1 MQKHKRR
8 GIIEGTMAKEDNT
21 EIVLSN
27 TEEKM
32 SLKQR
37 QAKAVANKYRI
48 VRFRGAVLYRA
59 DEGWEPL
66 SSDEFARICYKV
78 HGAGIRQTQIKD
90 LQHLFFTSSDDLT
103 KYAHYIAMP
112 DGRVWDMK
120 KLEFT
125 EEVSH
130 EDCVYTTAVSPGKGK
145 SHRKWLEEV
154 TLGNKPL
161 ADDIIQALAPVFMH
175 KKPFGVFWFLGNGAN
190 GKSTTLKALYAIFG
204 SDAPYTHNRWFSQL
218 TVKQI
223 EDERD
228 TPMIN
233 GKLGNVCLESNDG
246 HVKDTGG
253 YKNLAE
259 HSTFNV
265 HKFNSQDGVQVDGNV
280 HTIFNANNIPTF
292 ADKTQ
297 GVRRRTF
304 TIPFK
309 ASFPQDNTFDEKLF
323 GSKNFLPDLL
333 NEILQTTVKIKENGY
348 SYDFSKQTLKAKED
362 YDEEVNT
369 AETYFEELLQTEV
382 WGFTNFTDLTRDYQ
396 RWCDERSYTALGKKS
411 VAHAAKITGYERK
424 SFRLLDGKLVTR
436 YVCDG
441 WKPEDLIEI
450 PQRWGMF
457 QKSNSDVELE
467 VAENTLDNTY
477 DKLIKLL

>member
-1 MQKHKRR
+1 
-8 GIIEGTMAKEDNT
+8 MAKDEELVQSST
-21 EIVLSN
+21 EQ
-27 TEEKM
+27 KM
-32 SLKQR
+32 TLKQA
-37 QAKAVANKYRI
+37 QAIKVTQKYRI

-59 DEGWEPL
+59 DNGWEPL
-66 SSDEFARICYKV
+66 SFDEFARMCYKTLGFGV
-78 HGAGIRQTQIKD
+78 RQTQIKD
-90 LQHLFFTSSDDLT
+90 LQHLFFTSADDLT
-103 KYAHYIAMP
+103 KFAHYIAMP

-120 KLEFT
+120 KLKFSND
-125 EEVSH
+125 VSH
-130 EDCVYTTAVSPGKGK
+130 EDCIYTTAISPTEGN

-154 TLGNKPL
+154 TRGDKDL
-161 ADDIIQALAPVFMH
+161 ADDIIKALAPIFMA

-190 GKSTTLKALYAIFG
+190 GKSTTLKALYAMFG
-204 SDAPYTHNRWFSQL
+204 SEAPYTHNRWFSQL

-259 HSTFNV
+259 HSTFSV
-265 HKFNSQDGVQVDGNV
+265 HKFNSQDGTMIDGNV

-309 ASFPQDNTFDEKLF
+309 ASFPQDNTFDERLF
-323 GSKNFLPDLL
+323 AKENFLSDLL
-333 NEILQTTVKIKENGY
+333 GEILRTTVIIKKAHY
-348 SYDFSKQTLKAKED
+348 SYDFSDQTLKAKED

-369 AETYFEELLQTEV
+369 AETYFEELVDTDV
-382 WGFTNFTDLTRDYQ
+382 WGFTNFTDLTKDYQ
-396 RWCDERSYTALGKKS
+396 KWCDERSYTALGKKAI
-411 VAHAAKITGYERK
+411 AHGAKISGFERR
-424 SFRLLDGKLVTR
+424 SFRKDGKLITR
-436 YVCDG
+436 YVCNKWD
-441 WKPEDLIEI
+441 PEELTELT
-450 PQRWGMF
+450 QRWGMF
-457 QKSNSDVELE
+457 QKNGSEVELDM
-467 VAENTLDNTY
+467 AENSLDKTY
-477 DKLIKLL
+477 DSLIELL

>member
-1 MQKHKRR
+1 
-8 GIIEGTMAKEDNT
+8 MAKEDEDDLILTDT
-21 EIVLSN
+21 EK
-27 TEEKM
+27 KM
-32 SLKQR
+32 TLKAK
-37 QAKAVANKYRI
+37 QAKAISNKYRI

-59 DEGWEPL
+59 KEGWEPL
-66 SSDEFARICYKV
+66 SYDEFARICYDV
-78 HGAGIRQTQIKD
+78 HGAGIRQTQVKD

-112 DGRVWDMK
+112 DGRVWNMK
-120 KLEFT
+120 KLKFT
-125 EEVSH
+125 DEVAH
-130 EDCVYTTAVSPGKGK
+130 EDCVYTTAVNPGEGD
-145 SHRKWLEEV
+145 SHRQWLEEV
-154 TLGNKPL
+154 TLGDKDL
-161 ADDIIQALAPVFMH
+161 ANDIIKAIAPVFMH

-190 GKSTTLKALYAIFG
+190 GKSTTLKALYAMFG
-204 SDAPYTHNRWFSQL
+204 SEAPYTHNRWFSQL

-233 GKLGNVCLESNDG
+233 GRLGNVCLESNDG

-309 ASFPQDNTFDEKLF
+309 ASFPQDNTFDENLF
-323 GSKNFLPDLL
+323 AKPDFLPDLL
-333 NEILQTTVKIKENGY
+333 GEILRTTVEIRKQDY
-348 SYDFSKQTLKAKED
+348 SYDFSVATMKAKED

-369 AETYFEELLQTEV
+369 AETYFEELLASEV
-382 WGFTNFTDLTRDYQ
+382 WGFTNFTDLTKDYQ

-411 VAHAAKITGYERK
+411 IAHAAKIIGYERQ
-424 SFRLLDGKLVTR
+424 SFKKDDKLTTR
-436 YVCDG
+436 YVCENYD
-441 WKPEDLIEI
+441 PEELVELQ
-450 PQRWGMF
+450 QRWGMF
-457 QKSNSDVELE
+457 QKADSDIELD
-467 VAENTLDNTY
+467 VSENTVDKAYDN
-477 DKLIKLL
+477 LIMNL

>member
-1 MQKHKRR
+1 
-8 GIIEGTMAKEDNT
+8 MAKDE
-21 EIVLSN
+21 ELVKSN
-27 TEEKM
+27 TEQKM
-32 SLKQR
+32 TLKQA
-37 QAKAVANKYRI
+37 QATKINLKYRI

-59 DEGWEPL
+59 EDNTWEPL
-66 SSDEFARICYKV
+66 SYDEFARICYKV

-103 KYAHYIAMP
+103 KYAHYIGMP

-120 KLEFT
+120 RLKFT
-125 EEVSH
+125 DQVSH
-130 EDCVYTTAVSPGKGK
+130 EDCIYTTAISPTDGD

-154 TLGNKPL
+154 TLGDKDL
-161 ADDIIQALAPVFMH
+161 ADDIIKAISPIFMA

-190 GKSTTLKALYAIFG
+190 GKSTTLKALYAMFG
-204 SDAPYTHNRWFSQL
+204 SDAPYTNNRWFSQL

-265 HKFNSQDGVQVDGNV
+265 HKFNSQDGTVVDGNV

-309 ASFPQDNTFDEKLF
+309 ASFPQDNTFDERLF
-323 GSKNFLPDLL
+323 AKEGFLSDLL
-333 NEILQTTVKIKENGY
+333 GEILRTTVAIKKAHY
-348 SYDFSKQTLKAKED
+348 SYDFSDQTLKAKED

-369 AETYFEELLQTEV
+369 AETYFEELVDTDI
-382 WGFTNFTDLTRDYQ
+382 WGFTNFTDLTKDYQ
-396 RWCDERSYTALGKKS
+396 KWCDERSYTALGKKS
-411 VAHAAKITGYERK
+411 IAHAAKITGYERR
-424 SFRLLDGKLVTR
+424 SFRKDGKLITR
-436 YVCDG
+436 YVCEKWD
-441 WKPEDLIEI
+441 PEELTELT
-450 PQRWGMF
+450 QRWGMF
-457 QKSNSDVELE
+457 QKNGSEVELDM
-467 VAENTLDNTY
+467 AENSLDKTY
-477 DKLIKLL
+477 DSLIALL

>member
-1 MQKHKRR
+1 
-8 GIIEGTMAKEDNT
+8 
-21 EIVLSN
+21 
-27 TEEKM
+27 
-32 SLKQR
+32 
-37 QAKAVANKYRI
+37 
-48 VRFRGAVLYRA
+48 
-59 DEGWEPL
+59 
-66 SSDEFARICYKV
+66 
-78 HGAGIRQTQIKD
+78 
-90 LQHLFFTSSDDLT
+90 
-103 KYAHYIAMP
+103 
-112 DGRVWDMK
+112 
-120 KLEFT
+120 
-125 EEVSH
+125 VSH
-130 EDCVYTTAVSPGKGK
+130 EDCIYTTAVNPTHGR

-154 TLGNKPL
+154 TRGDKEL
-161 ADDIIQALAPVFMH
+161 ADDIIKAIAPIFMA

-204 SDAPYTHNRWFSQL
+204 AEAPFSHSRWFSQL

-265 HKFNSQDGVQVDGNV
+265 HKFNSQDGTPVDGNV

-309 ASFPQDNTFDEKLF
+309 ASFPQDSTFDEKLF
-323 GSKNFLPDLL
+323 TKKNFLSDLL
-333 NEILQTTVKIKENGY
+333 GELLDTTVIIKKNGY
-348 SYDFSKQTLKAKED
+348 DYRFSEQTLKAKED

-369 AETYFEELLQTEV
+369 AETYFEELLSTDI
-382 WGFTNFTDLTRDYQ
+382 WGFTNFADLTRDYQ
-396 RWCDERSYTALGKKS
+396 NWCDERSYTALGKKAI
-411 VAHAAKITGYERK
+411 AHAAKIIGYERR
-424 SFRLLDGKLVTR
+424 SFKRDGKLTTR
-436 YVCDG
+436 YVCEG
-441 WKPEDLIEI
+441 WDPEEI
-450 PQRWGMF
+450 VPLSQRHGMF
-457 QKSNSDVELE
+457 QKMGSDVELD
-467 VAENTLDNTY
+467 VSENSMDKTY
-477 DKLIKLL
+477 DSLMRLL

>member
-1 MQKHKRR
+1 MAEKDESELVVPTTEQKMTIK
-8 GIIEGTMAKEDNT
+8 AK
-21 EIVLSN
+21 
-27 TEEKM
+27 
-32 SLKQR
+32 
-37 QAKAVANKYRI
+37 QAKAITQKYRI

-59 DEGWEPL
+59 KEGWEPL
-66 SSDEFARICYKV
+66 SYDEFARICYDI

-103 KYAHYIAMP
+103 QYAHYIAMP
-112 DGRVWDMK
+112 DGRVWNMK
-120 KLEFT
+120 KLKFSND
-125 EEVSH
+125 VAH
-130 EDCVYTTAVSPGKGK
+130 EDCVYTTAVVPTEGNT
-145 SHRKWLEEV
+145 HRKWLEEV
-154 TLGNKPL
+154 TKGDTDL
-161 ADDIIQALAPVFMH
+161 ADDIIKAIAPVFMH
-175 KKPFGVFWFLGNGAN
+175 KKPFGIFWFLGNGAN
-190 GKSTTLKALYAIFG
+190 GKSTALKSLYAIFG
-204 SDAPYTHNRWFSQL
+204 SEAPYTHNRWFSQL

-233 GKLGNVCLESNDG
+233 GKLGNICLESNDG

-265 HKFNSQDGVQVDGNV
+265 HKFNSQDGVQVDGNI

-309 ASFPQDNTFDEKLF
+309 ASFAQDSTFDEKLF
-323 GSKNFLPDLL
+323 AKEGFLSDLL
-333 NEILQTTVKIKENGY
+333 GEILRTTTEIKKAGY
-348 SYDFSKQTLKAKED
+348 SYNFSTATLKAKED

-369 AETYFEELLQTEV
+369 AETYFEELVQTEV
-382 WGFTNFTDLTRDYQ
+382 WGFTNFTQLTKDYQ
-396 RWCDERSYTALGKKS
+396 NWCDERSYTALGKKAI
-411 VAHAAKITGYERK
+411 AHAAKIVGYERK
-424 SFRLLDGKLVTR
+424 SFRTEDKKLVTR
-436 YVCDG
+436 YVCEGQD
-441 WKPEDLIEI
+441 PQDLVELT
-450 PQRWGMF
+450 QRWGMF
-457 QKSNSDVELE
+457 QKEDSKIELDVK
-467 VAENTLDNTY
+467 ENTIDDSY

>member
-1 MQKHKRR
+1 
-8 GIIEGTMAKEDNT
+8 MAKDEEDETALTST
-21 EIVLSN
+21 EQ
-27 TEEKM
+27 KM
-32 SLKQR
+32 SIKQR
-37 QAKAVANKYRI
+37 QAVKISGKYRI

-59 DEGWEPL
+59 EAGWEPL
-66 SSDEFARICYKV
+66 SYDEFARICYQV

-112 DGRVWDMK
+112 DGRVWNMK
-120 KLEFT
+120 TLKFT
-125 EEVSH
+125 DRVAP
-130 EDCVYTTAVSPGKGK
+130 EDCIYTTAINPGEGD

-154 TLGNKPL
+154 AVGDKDL
-161 ADDIIQALAPVFMH
+161 ADDIIRAIAPVFMY

-190 GKSTTLKALYAIFG
+190 GKSTALKSLYAIFG
-204 SDAPYTHNRWFSQL
+204 SEAPYTHNRWFSQL

-265 HKFNSQDGVQVDGNV
+265 HKFNTQDGVYVDGNV

-309 ASFPQDNTFDEKLF
+309 ANFEQNNTFDEKLF
-323 GSKNFLPDLL
+323 AEENFLADLL
-333 NEILQTTVKIKENGY
+333 GEILRTTVGIKEHGY
-348 SYDFSKQTLKAKED
+348 SYDFSEQTLRAKLD
-362 YDEEVNT
+362 YDVEVNT
-369 AETYFEELLQTEV
+369 AETYFEELKATDI
-382 WGFTNFTDLTRDYQ
+382 WGFTNFTELARDYQ
-396 RWCDERSYTALGKKS
+396 KWCEERSYSALGRKAI
-411 VAHAAKITGYERK
+411 AHAAKITEYERK
-424 SFRLLDGKLVTR
+424 SFRQDGKMITR
-436 YVCDG
+436 YVCEDYD
-441 WKPEDLIEI
+441 PEDLVELH
-450 PQRWGMF
+450 QRWGMF
-457 QKSNSDVELE
+457 QKADSDIELS
-467 VAENTLDNTY
+467 VAENTVDNDY
-477 DKLIKLL
+477 DHLVKLL

>member
-1 MQKHKRR
+1 
-8 GIIEGTMAKEDNT
+8 MAEDEKDIAKKSAEELTNT
-21 EIVLSN
+21 EQ
-27 TEEKM
+27 KM

-37 QAKAVANKYRI
+37 QAQLIKQKYRI

-59 DEGWEPL
+59 NEGWEPL
-66 SSDEFARICYKV
+66 SYDEFARICYTV

-90 LQHLFFTSSDDLT
+90 LQHLFFTSSEDLT

-112 DGRVWDMK
+112 NGRVWNMK
-120 KLEFT
+120 TLKFT
-125 EEVSH
+125 TRVAA
-130 EDCVYTTAVSPGKGK
+130 EDCVYTTAVNPTDGN
-145 SHRKWLEEV
+145 SHREWLEEV
-154 TLGNKPL
+154 TLGDSDL
-161 ADDIIQALAPVFMH
+161 ADDIIKAIAPIFMH

-204 SDAPYTHNRWFSQL
+204 SEAPYTHNRWFSQL
-218 TVKQI
+218 TVRQI

-309 ASFPQDNTFDEKLF
+309 ASFPQDSTFDERLF
-323 GSKNFLPDLL
+323 AKENFLSDLL
-333 NEILQTTVKIKENGY
+333 GEILETTVAIKKASY
-348 SYDFSKQTLKAKED
+348 SYDFSEQTLKAKED

-369 AETYFEELLQTEV
+369 AETYFEELVATDI
-382 WGFTNFTDLTRDYQ
+382 WGFTNFTELAKDYQ
-396 RWCDERSYTALGKKS
+396 RWCDERSYTALGKKAI
-411 VAHAAKITGYERK
+411 AHAAKIMEFERA
-424 SFRLLDGKLVTR
+424 SFRQDGKLITR
-436 YVCDG
+436 YVHNG
-441 WKPEDLIEI
+441 WNPEDLTELH
-450 PQRWGMF
+450 QRWGMF
-457 QKSNSDVELE
+457 QKAGSDIELSVKE
-467 VAENTLDNTY
+467 DTIDNTY
-477 DKLIKLL
+477 QQLMANL

>member
-1 MQKHKRR
+1 MGKKD
-8 GIIEGTMAKEDNT
+8 EDNGLVVSDT
-21 EIVLSN
+21 EQ
-27 TEEKM
+27 KM
-32 SLKQR
+32 SLKQK
-37 QAKAVANKYRI
+37 QAKAVSAKYRI

-59 DEGWEPL
+59 NEGWEPL
-66 SSDEFARICYKV
+66 SFDEFARICYTV

-112 DGRVWDMK
+112 NGKVWDMR
-120 KLEFT
+120 KLKFT
-125 EEVSH
+125 DEVAP
-130 EDCVYTTAVSPGKGK
+130 EDCIYTTSINPGEGS
-145 SHRKWLEEV
+145 SHRKWLEEIAR
-154 TLGNKPL
+154 GDKGL
-161 ADDIIQALAPVFMH
+161 ADDIIKAIAPIFMF
-175 KKPFGVFWFLGNGAN
+175 KKPFGIFWFLGNGAN
-190 GKSTTLKALYAIFG
+190 GKSTALKSLYAIFG
-204 SDAPYTHNRWFSQL
+204 SEAPYTHNRWFSQL

-309 ASFPQDNTFDEKLF
+309 ASFEQDSTFDEKLF
-323 GSKNFLPDLL
+323 GNPDFLPDLL
-333 NEILQTTVKIKENGY
+333 GELLRTTVIIRKHGY
-348 SYDFSKQTLKAKED
+348 GYDFSEQTLAAKHD

-369 AETYFEELLQTEV
+369 AETYFEELIATEV

-396 RWCDERSYTALGKKS
+396 KWCDERSYTALGKKAIS
-411 VAHAAKITGYERK
+411 YAAKIAGFERE
-424 SFRLLDGKLVTR
+424 SFRTDGKLITR
-436 YVCDG
+436 YVCEK
-441 WKPEDLIEI
+441 WSPEELAELN
-450 PQRWGMF
+450 QRWGMF
-457 QKSNSDVELE
+457 QKADSDIEL
-467 VAENTLDNTY
+467 VQAEGGIDSTY
-477 DKLIKLL
+477 DKLIQLL

>member
-1 MQKHKRR
+1 
-8 GIIEGTMAKEDNT
+8 MAKEDDSELTTT
-21 EIVLSN
+21 EQ
-27 TEEKM
+27 KM
-32 SLKQR
+32 TLKQK

-66 SSDEFARICYKV
+66 SSDEFARMCYAV

-112 DGRVWDMK
+112 DNRVWNMK

-125 EEVSH
+125 DDVSY
-130 EDCVYTTAVSPGKGK
+130 EDCVYTTAVNPTNGK
-145 SHRKWLEEV
+145 SHRKWLEQV
-154 TLGNKPL
+154 TLGDKDL
-161 ADDIIQALAPVFMH
+161 ANDIIESLAPVFMH
-175 KKPFGVFWFLGNGAN
+175 KKPFGIFWFLGSGAN

-204 SDAPYTHNRWFSQL
+204 SEAPYTHNRWFSQL
-218 TVKQI
+218 TVRQI

-228 TPMIN
+228 TPMVN
-233 GKLGNVCLESNDG
+233 GKLGNICLESNDG
-246 HVKDTGG
+246 HIKDTSG

-265 HKFNSQDGVQVDGNV
+265 HRFNSQDGAQVDGNV

-309 ASFPQDNTFDEKLF
+309 ASFEQDNTFDEKLF
-323 GSKNFLPDLL
+323 TKKTFLSDLL
-333 NEILQTTVKIKENGY
+333 GEILETTKKLANNGY
-348 SYDFSKQTLKAKED
+348 SYAFSEQTLKAKED

-369 AETYFEELLQTEV
+369 AETYFEELVQTEI
-382 WGFTNFTDLTRDYQ
+382 WGFTNFTDLTKDYQ

-411 VAHAAKITGYERK
+411 IAHAAKIIGFERK
-424 SFRLLDGKLVTR
+424 SFRQDQKLINR
-436 YVCDG
+436 YVKED
-441 WKPEDLIEI
+441 WNPEDLAEV

-457 QKSNSDVELE
+457 QKADSEIEL
-467 VAENTLDNTY
+467 VKSENTIDSNYDN
-477 DKLIKLL
+477 LVSLL

>member
-1 MQKHKRR
+1 MTKDD
-8 GIIEGTMAKEDNT
+8 GEM
-21 EIVLSN
+21 VLS
-27 TEEKM
+27 TTDQKM
-32 SLKQR
+32 SLKAK
-37 QAKAVANKYRI
+37 QAKAITNKYRI

-59 DEGWEPL
+59 DAGWEPL
-66 SSDEFARICYKV
+66 SFDEFARICYTV
-78 HGAGIRQTQIKD
+78 HGASIRQTQIKD

-112 DGRVWDMK
+112 DGRVWNMK
-120 KLEFT
+120 KLKFT
-125 EEVSH
+125 DDVAP
-130 EDCVYTTAVSPGKGK
+130 EDCVYTTAVAPTDGN

-154 TLGNKPL
+154 TLGDKEL
-161 ADDIIQALAPVFMH
+161 ADDIIKAMAPVFMH

-190 GKSTTLKALYAIFG
+190 GKSTTLKALYAMFG
-204 SDAPYTHNRWFSQL
+204 SDPPYTHNRWFSQL
-218 TVKQI
+218 TVRQI

-259 HSTFNV
+259 HSTFSV
-265 HKFNSQDGVQVDGNV
+265 HRFNSQDGAQVDGNV

-304 TIPFK
+304 TIPFR

-323 GSKNFLPDLL
+323 AKENFLSDLL
-333 NEILQTTVKIKENGY
+333 GEILRTTVDIKKHGY
-348 SYDFSKQTLKAKED
+348 SYDFSEQTLKAKED

-369 AETYFEELLQTEV
+369 AETYFEELLHTEI
-382 WGFTNFTDLTRDYQ
+382 WGFTNFTDLTKDYQ
-396 RWCDERSYTALGKKS
+396 RWCDERSFTALGKKS
-411 VAHAAKITGYERK
+411 IAHAAKIIGYERK
-424 SFRLLDGKLVTR
+424 SFKLDGKLITR
-436 YVCDG
+436 YVCEGQD
-441 WKPEDLIEI
+441 PQDLQEL

-457 QKSNSDVELE
+457 QKAGSDIELIE
-467 VAENTLDNTY
+467 SENDIDNTY
-477 DKLIKLL
+477 GKLLKLL

>member
-1 MQKHKRR
+1 MANDTKKD
-8 GIIEGTMAKEDNT
+8 IE
-21 EIVLSN
+21 LSN
-27 TEEKM
+27 TEQKM
-32 SLKQR
+32 SIKQR
-37 QAKAVANKYRI
+37 QAKAISTKYRI

-112 DGRVWDMK
+112 DDRVWDMK
-120 KLEFT
+120 KLKFT
-125 EEVSH
+125 DSVSP
-130 EDCVYTTAVSPGKGK
+130 EDCVYTTAITPGEGS

-154 TLGNKPL
+154 TLGDKAL
-161 ADDIIQALAPVFMH
+161 ADDIIKALAPVFMH
-175 KKPFGVFWFLGNGAN
+175 KKPFGVFWFLGSGAN

-204 SDAPYTHNRWFSQL
+204 SEAPYTHNRWFSQL

-233 GKLGNVCLESNDG
+233 GKLGNICLESNDG

-259 HSTFNV
+259 HSTFSV
-265 HKFNSQDGVQVDGNV
+265 HKFNSQDGAMVDGNV

-304 TIPFK
+304 TVPFK

-323 GSKNFLPDLL
+323 AKKDFLPDLL
-333 NEILQTTVKIKENGY
+333 GEILRTTVKIRKSGY
-348 SYDFSKQTLKAKED
+348 SYNFSEQTMLAKQD

-369 AETYFEELLQTEV
+369 AETYFEELVQTEV
-382 WGFTNFTDLTRDYQ
+382 WGFTNFTDLNKDYQ
-396 RWCDERSYTALGKKS
+396 KWCDERSYTALGKKS
-411 VAHAAKITGYERK
+411 VSHAAKIAEFKRK
-424 SFRLLDGKLVTR
+424 SFRRDGKLITR
-436 YVCDG
+436 YVCMD
-441 WKPEDLIEI
+441 WDPELLNEI
-450 PQRWGMF
+450 PHRWGMF
-457 QKSNSDVELE
+457 QKANSDIEL
-467 VAENTLDNTY
+467 AIDENTVDNTY
-477 DKLIKLL
+477 QSLVRLL

>member
-1 MQKHKRR
+1 
-8 GIIEGTMAKEDNT
+8 MAAEDKKELA
-21 EIVLSN
+21 LSN
-27 TEEKM
+27 TGQKM
-32 SLKQR
+32 SLKQT
-37 QAKAVANKYRI
+37 QAKKISSKYRI
-48 VRFRGAVLYRA
+48 VRFRGAVLYYNGG
-59 DEGWEPL
+59 GWEPL
-66 SSDEFARICYKV
+66 SFDEFARICYQV

-112 DGRVWDMK
+112 DGQVWNMK
-120 KLEFT
+120 KLNFT
-125 EEVSH
+125 TDVSP
-130 EDCVYTTAVSPGKGK
+130 EDCVYTTAIIPGKGN

-154 TLGNKPL
+154 TLKDKEL
-161 ADDIIQALAPVFMH
+161 ANDIIRAIAPIFMH
-175 KKPFGVFWFLGNGAN
+175 KKPFGIFWFLGNGAN

-204 SDAPYTHNRWFSQL
+204 SEAPYTHNRWFSQL

-228 TPMIN
+228 APMIN

-246 HVKDTGG
+246 HIKDTSG

-309 ASFPQDNTFDEKLF
+309 VNFPQDNTFDEKLF
-323 GSKNFLPDLL
+323 AKKGFLADLL
-333 NEILQTTVKIKENGY
+333 GEVLRTTIDIKNNSY
-348 SYDFSKQTLKAKED
+348 SYAFSDQTLLAKQD

-369 AETYFEELLQTEV
+369 AETYFEELHKTEI
-382 WGFTNFTDLTRDYQ
+382 WGFTNFTDLAKDYQ
-396 RWCDERSYTALGKKS
+396 QWCDERSLTPLGKKS
-411 VAHAAKITGYERK
+411 VAHAAKIIGYERR
-424 SFRLLDGKLVTR
+424 SFKFDGKLITR
-436 YVCDG
+436 YVC
-441 WKPEDLIEI
+441 EDWDPQELIELH
-450 PQRWGMF
+450 QRWGMF
-457 QKSNSDVELE
+457 QRSDSDVELTE
-467 VAENTLDNTY
+467 SENSVETNY
-477 DKLIKLL
+477 DKLIQLL

>member
-1 MQKHKRR
+1 
-8 GIIEGTMAKEDNT
+8 MAENEDTSALTNT
-21 EIVLSN
+21 EQ
-27 TEEKM
+27 KM
-32 SLKQR
+32 TLKAK
-37 QAKAVANKYRI
+37 QAKAINNKYRI

-66 SSDEFARICYKV
+66 SSDEFARICYQV
-78 HGAGIRQTQIKD
+78 HGAGIRQTQVKD

-112 DGRVWDMK
+112 DNRVWDMR

-125 EEVSH
+125 DEVSY
-130 EDCVYTTAVSPGKGK
+130 EDCVYTTAVNPGKGK

-154 TLGNKPL
+154 TMGDKDL
-161 ADDIIQALAPVFMH
+161 ANDIIKALAPIFMA

-204 SDAPYTHNRWFSQL
+204 SEAPYSHNRWFSQL
-218 TVKQI
+218 TVRQI

-228 TPMIN
+228 TPMVN
-233 GKLGNVCLESNDG
+233 GKLGNICLESNDG
-246 HVKDTGG
+246 HIKDTGG

-259 HSTFNV
+259 HSTFSV
-265 HKFNSQDGVQVDGNV
+265 HRFNSQDGAVVDGNV

-304 TIPFK
+304 MIPFR

-323 GSKNFLPDLL
+323 ESEGFLSDLFGEVL
-333 NEILQTTVKIKENGY
+333 RATVEIKKQGY
-348 SYDFSKQTLKAKED
+348 SYKFSDLTLKAKED

-369 AETYFEELLQTEV
+369 AETYFEELEHTEV
-382 WGFTNFTDLTRDYQ
+382 WGFTNFNDLAKDYN
-396 RWCDERSYTALGKKS
+396 RWCDERSYTALGKKAI
-411 VAHAAKITGYERK
+411 AHAAKIIGYERR
-424 SFRLLDGKLVTR
+424 SFKKDGKLITR
-436 YVCDG
+436 YVCNDYD
-441 WKPEDLIEI
+441 PEDLVELN
-450 PQRWGMF
+450 QRWGMF
-457 QKSNSDVELE
+457 QKSDSEVELDE
-467 VAENTLDNTY
+467 SENSVDKNYDN
-477 DKLIKLL
+477 LIMNL

>member
-1 MQKHKRR
+1 
-8 GIIEGTMAKEDNT
+8 MAKPKNELTKQERDELTNV
-21 EIVLSN
+21 EQ
-27 TEEKM
+27 KM

-37 QAKAVANKYRI
+37 QAQAINEKHRI

-59 DEGWEPL
+59 DDGWEPL
-66 SSDEFARICYKV
+66 SFDEFARMCYQV

-90 LQHLFFTSSDDLT
+90 LQHLFFTSSEDLT
-103 KYAHYIAMP
+103 KYAHFVAMP

-120 KLEFT
+120 KLKFT
-125 EEVSH
+125 EAVAH
-130 EDCVYTTAVSPGKGK
+130 EDCIYTTAVSPGEGD
-145 SHRKWLEEV
+145 SHRKWIEEV
-154 TLGNKPL
+154 TLGDKDL
-161 ADDIIQALAPVFMH
+161 ADDIIKALAPIFMA

-204 SDAPYTHNRWFSQL
+204 SEAPYTHNRWFSQL

-265 HKFNSQDGVQVDGNV
+265 HKFNSQDGTVVDGNV

-309 ASFPQDNTFDEKLF
+309 ASFPQDNTFDERLF
-323 GSKNFLPDLL
+323 GTEGFLEDLL
-333 NEILQTTVKIKENGY
+333 GEILRTTRVLKKNGY
-348 SYDFSKQTLKAKED
+348 DYKFSDQTLKAKED

-369 AETYFEELLQTEV
+369 AETYLEELVATEI
-382 WGFTNFTDLTRDYQ
+382 WGFTNFTDLARDYQ
-396 RWCDERSYTALGKKS
+396 KWCDERSYTSLGKKS
-411 VAHAAKITGYERK
+411 VSHAAKIAGYERK
-424 SFRLLDGKLVTR
+424 SFRKDGKLVTR
-436 YVCDG
+436 YVCEG
-441 WKPEDLIEI
+441 WDPEELIDLT
-450 PQRWGMF
+450 QRWGMF
-457 QKSNSDVELE
+457 QKVGSEIELDESENS
-467 VAENTLDNTY
+467 LDKTY
-477 DKLIKLL
+477 DNLIALL

>member
-1 MQKHKRR
+1 
-8 GIIEGTMAKEDNT
+8 MAAKDEDQDL
-21 EIVLSN
+21 VLSN

-32 SLKQR
+32 TLKAR
-37 QAKAVANKYRI
+37 QAKAVTAKYRI
-48 VRFRGAVLYRA
+48 VRFRGAVLFRA
-59 DEGWEPL
+59 DAGWEPL
-66 SSDEFARICYKV
+66 SFDEFARICYQV
-78 HGAGIRQTQIKD
+78 HGAGIRQTQVRD

-112 DGRVWDMK
+112 DGRVWNMR
-120 KLEFT
+120 KLKFDT
-125 EEVSH
+125 DVAP
-130 EDCVYTTAVSPGKGK
+130 EDCVYTTAINPTDGD

-154 TLGNKPL
+154 TLGDKEL
-161 ADDIIQALAPVFMH
+161 ADDIIRAVAPVFMH

-204 SDAPYTHNRWFSQL
+204 SEAPYTHNRWFSQL

-233 GKLGNVCLESNDG
+233 GRLGNVCLESNDG

-259 HSTFNV
+259 HSTFSV
-265 HKFNSQDGVQVDGNV
+265 HRFNSQDGVQVDGNV

-309 ASFPQDNTFDEKLF
+309 ASFAQDSTFDEKLF
-323 GSKNFLPDLL
+323 AEEGFLSDLL
-333 NEILQTTVKIKENGY
+333 GELLRTTVGIKKHSY
-348 SYDFSKQTLKAKED
+348 SYDFSEQTLAAKQD

-382 WGFTNFTDLTRDYQ
+382 WGFTNFTDLTKDYQ

-411 VAHAAKITGYERK
+411 IAHAAKIVGYERA
-424 SFRLLDGKLVTR
+424 SFRQDGKLITR
-436 YVCDG
+436 YVCESLD
-441 WKPEDLIEI
+441 PQELTELH
-450 PQRWGMF
+450 QRWGMF
-457 QKSNSDVELE
+457 QKADSDIELIE
-467 VAENTLDNTY
+467 SENTVDNNY
-477 DKLIKLL
+477 DKLISLL

>member
-1 MQKHKRR
+1 MIKKDDEL
-8 GIIEGTMAKEDNT
+8 IKADPNDLT
-21 EIVLSN
+21 N

-32 SLKQR
+32 SLKAR
-37 QAKAVANKYRI
+37 QAKAITNKYRI

-59 DEGWEPL
+59 DAGWEPL
-66 SSDEFARICYKV
+66 SYDEFARICYTV
-78 HGAGIRQTQIKD
+78 HGASIRQTQIKD

-103 KYAHYIAMP
+103 KYSHYIAMP
-112 DGRVWDMK
+112 DGRVWNMK
-120 KLEFT
+120 KLKFT
-125 EEVSH
+125 EDVSH
-130 EDCVYTTAVSPGKGK
+130 EDCVYTTSVSPTEGK
-145 SHRKWLEEV
+145 SHRKWIEQV
-154 TLGNKPL
+154 TLGDPTL
-161 ADDIIQALAPVFMH
+161 ADDIIKAIAPVFMH

-204 SDAPYTHNRWFSQL
+204 SEAPYTHNRWFSQL

-233 GKLGNVCLESNDG
+233 GKLGNICLESNDG
-246 HVKDTGG
+246 HIKDTGG

-259 HSTFNV
+259 HSTFSV
-265 HKFNSQDGVQVDGNV
+265 HRFNSQDGAPVDGNV

-309 ASFPQDNTFDEKLF
+309 ASFPQDSTFDEKLF
-323 GSKNFLPDLL
+323 AKEGFLSDLL
-333 NEILQTTVKIKENGY
+333 GEILATTVEIKKHGY
-348 SYDFSKQTLKAKED
+348 SYDFSEQTLAAKAD

-369 AETYFEELLQTEV
+369 AETYFEELLHTEV

-396 RWCDERSYTALGKKS
+396 KWCDERSYTALGKKQI
-411 VAHAAKITGYERK
+411 AHAAKIIGYERQ
-424 SFRLLDGKLVTR
+424 SFKMEGKLITR
-436 YVCDG
+436 YVCENQD
-441 WKPEDLIEI
+441 PQELSEL

-457 QKSNSDVELE
+457 QKSDSDIELVESEGGLDKTY
-467 VAENTLDNTY
+467 EN
-477 DKLIKLL
+477 LIKLL

>member
-1 MQKHKRR
+1 
-8 GIIEGTMAKEDNT
+8 MAKNNDEDSL
-21 EIVLSN
+21 VLSN

-32 SLKQR
+32 SLKAR
-37 QAKAVANKYRI
+37 QAKAIATKYRI

-59 DEGWEPL
+59 DAGWEPL
-66 SSDEFARICYKV
+66 SYDEFARICYTV
-78 HGAGIRQTQIKD
+78 HGASIRQTQIRD

-112 DGRVWDMK
+112 DGRVWNMK
-120 KLEFT
+120 KLKFT
-125 EEVSH
+125 DDVSH
-130 EDCVYTTAVSPGKGK
+130 EDCVYTTAINPTDGDT
-145 SHRKWLEEV
+145 HRTWLEEV
-154 TLGNKPL
+154 AIGDKEL
-161 ADDIIQALAPVFMH
+161 ADDIIKAIAPVFMA

-204 SDAPYTHNRWFSQL
+204 SEAPYSHNRWFSQL

-265 HKFNSQDGVQVDGNV
+265 HRFNSQDGTMVDGNV

-309 ASFPQDNTFDEKLF
+309 AAFKQDSTFDEKLF
-323 GSKNFLPDLL
+323 EKENFLSDLL
-333 NEILQTTVKIKENGY
+333 GEILRTTVDIKKFGY
-348 SYDFSKQTLKAKED
+348 SFDFSEKTLRAKED

-369 AETYFEELLQTEV
+369 AETYFEELLRADI
-382 WGFTNFTDLTRDYQ
+382 WGFTNFTDLNKDYQ
-396 RWCDERSYTALGKKS
+396 NWCDERSYTALGKKAIS
-411 VAHAAKITGYERK
+411 HAAKIIGYERK
-424 SFRLLDGKLVTR
+424 SFRKDDKLVTR
-436 YVCDG
+436 YVCEDQD
-441 WKPEDLIEI
+441 PEDLIELN
-450 PQRWGMF
+450 QRWGMF
-457 QKSNSDVELE
+457 QKSDSDIELTE
-467 VAENTLDNTY
+467 SENTVDKNYDN
-477 DKLIKLL
+477 LIKML

>member
-1 MQKHKRR
+1 
-8 GIIEGTMAKEDNT
+8 MAKNELTKKEREDLTST
-21 EIVLSN
+21 EQ
-27 TEEKM
+27 KM

-37 QAKAVANKYRI
+37 QAQGISQKYRI
-48 VRFRGAVLYRA
+48 VRFRGAVLYRG
-59 DEGWEPL
+59 DDGWEPL
-66 SSDEFARICYKV
+66 SFDEFARMCYTV
-78 HGAGIRQTQIKD
+78 HGAGIRQTHIKD
-90 LQHLFFTSSDDLT
+90 LQHLFFTSADDLT
-103 KYAHYIAMP
+103 KYAHYMALP

-120 KLEFT
+120 SLKFT
-125 EEVSH
+125 NKVSA
-130 EDCVYTTAVSPGKGK
+130 EDCIYATAINPTEGN
-145 SHRKWLEEV
+145 SHREWLEEV
-154 TLGNKPL
+154 TLGDKDL
-161 ADDIIQALAPVFMH
+161 ADDIIKAIAPIFMQ

-204 SDAPYTHNRWFSQL
+204 SKAPYTHSRWFSQL

-265 HKFNSQDGVQVDGNV
+265 HKFNSQDGTVVDGNV

-309 ASFPQDNTFDEKLF
+309 ASFPQDSTFDERLF
-323 GSKNFLPDLL
+323 GQEAFLSDLL
-333 NEILQTTVKIKENGY
+333 GEILRTTNIIKKNGY
-348 SYDFSKQTLKAKED
+348 DYKFSEQTLKAKED

-369 AETYFEELLQTEV
+369 AETYFEELLDTEI

-396 RWCDERSYTALGKKS
+396 KWCDERSYTALGKKS
-411 VAHAAKITGYERK
+411 ISHAAKTIGYERK
-424 SFRLLDGKLVTR
+424 SFRKDGKLVTR
-436 YVCDG
+436 YVCEDQD
-441 WKPEDLIEI
+441 PEELIELT
-450 PQRWGMF
+450 QRWGMF
-457 QKSNSDVELE
+457 QKVGSEIELDASENS
-467 VAENTLDNTY
+467 LDKTY
-477 DKLIKLL
+477 DNLIALL

>member
-1 MQKHKRR
+1 
-8 GIIEGTMAKEDNT
+8 MADKD

-37 QAKAVANKYRI
+37 QARAIAANTRI

-66 SSDEFARICYKV
+66 STDEFARIAYQV

-90 LQHLFFTSSDDLT
+90 LQHLFFTSSPDLT
-103 KYAHYIAMP
+103 EYASYIALP

-120 KLEFT
+120 ELKFT
-125 EEVSH
+125 KEVAH
-130 EDCVYTTAVSPGKGK
+130 EDCVYTTAVAPGTGK
-145 SHRKWLEEV
+145 SHREWLEQV
-154 TLGNKPL
+154 TMGDKDL
-161 ADDIIQALAPVFMH
+161 ADDIIKALAPIFMF

-204 SDAPYTHNRWFSQL
+204 SKAPYTHNRWFSQL

-228 TPMIN
+228 TPIIN
-233 GKLGNVCLESNDG
+233 GKLGNICLESNDG

-265 HKFNSQDGVQVDGNV
+265 HKFNSQDGVYVDGNV

-323 GSKNFLPDLL
+323 SEKDFLPDLL
-333 NEILQTTVKIKENGY
+333 GEILEMAKKLAKNGY
-348 SYDFSKQTLKAKED
+348 NYDFSVKTLKAKED

-369 AETYFEELLQTEV
+369 AETYFEELIATDV
-382 WGFTNFTDLTRDYQ
+382 WGFTNFTDLTKDYQ
-396 RWCDERSYTALGKKS
+396 KWCDERSYTALGKKS
-411 VAHAAKITGYERK
+411 IAHAAKVAGFERK
-424 SFRLLDGKLVTR
+424 SFRRDDNRLVTR
-436 YVCDG
+436 YVCEG
-441 WKPEDLIEI
+441 YNPEDLVELKH
-450 PQRWGMF
+450 RWGMF
-457 QKSNSDVELE
+457 QKEDSSIEIE
-467 VAENTLDNTY
+467 VAENVLENNY
-477 DKLIKLL
+477 QQLMRLL

>member
-1 MQKHKRR
+1 
-8 GIIEGTMAKEDNT
+8 MAKDELIKQDEQSTT
-21 EIVLSN
+21 EQ
-27 TEEKM
+27 KM
-32 SLKQR
+32 SLKEA
-37 QAKAVANKYRI
+37 QARKIDLKYRI
-48 VRFRGAVLYRA
+48 VRFRGAVLFR
-59 DEGWEPL
+59 DKNGWEPL
-66 SSDEFARICYKV
+66 SYDEFARMCYKV
-78 HGAGIRQTQIKD
+78 HGSGIRQTQIKD
-90 LQHLFFTSSDDLT
+90 LQHLFFTSAPDLT
-103 KYAHYIAMP
+103 KYAQYVAFP

-120 KLEFT
+120 SLKFT
-125 EEVSH
+125 EAVSN
-130 EDCVYTTAVSPGKGK
+130 EDCIYTTAVSPTEGN
-145 SHRKWLEEV
+145 SHRKWIEEV
-154 TLGNKPL
+154 TRGDKDL
-161 ADDIIQALAPVFMH
+161 ADDIIKALAPIFMV

-204 SDAPYTHNRWFSQL
+204 SEAPYTHNRWFSQL

-265 HKFNSQDGVQVDGNV
+265 HKFNSQDGTVVDGNV

-309 ASFPQDNTFDEKLF
+309 AAFAQDSTFDERLF
-323 GSKNFLPDLL
+323 NKKEFLSDLL
-333 NEILQTTVKIKENGY
+333 GEILRTTNIIKKQGY
-348 SYDFSKQTLKAKED
+348 SYDFSDQTLKAKED

-369 AETYFEELLQTEV
+369 AETYFEELVQTEV
-382 WGFTNFTDLTRDYQ
+382 WGFTNFKDLTSDYQ
-396 RWCDERSYTALGKKS
+396 KWCDERSYTALGKK
-411 VAHAAKITGYERK
+411 AIAQGAKITGFKRS
-424 SFRLLDGKLVTR
+424 SFRKDGKLITR
-436 YVCDG
+436 YVCENHD
-441 WKPEDLIEI
+441 PEELVELS
-450 PQRWGMF
+450 QRWGMF
-457 QKSNSDVELE
+457 QKYGSEVELDM
-467 VAENTLDNTY
+467 AENSLDKTY
-477 DKLIKLL
+477 DSLIELL

>member
-1 MQKHKRR
+1 
-8 GIIEGTMAKEDNT
+8 MAKDEDNDLV
-21 EIVLSN
+21 ISN
-27 TEEKM
+27 VEAKM
-32 SLKQR
+32 SLKQK
-37 QAKAVANKYRI
+37 QARAISNKYRI
-48 VRFRGAVLYRA
+48 VRFRGAVLYHTG
-59 DEGWEPL
+59 EGWEPL
-66 SSDEFARICYKV
+66 SYDEFARICYKV

-112 DGRVWDMK
+112 NGQVWDMS

-125 EEVSH
+125 EDVSH
-130 EDCVYTTAVSPGKGK
+130 EDCVYTTAINPGTGN

-154 TLGNKPL
+154 TLGDKEL
-161 ADDIIQALAPVFMH
+161 ADDIIKAIAPVFMA

-204 SDAPYTHNRWFSQL
+204 SEAPYTHNRWFSQL

-233 GKLGNVCLESNDG
+233 GKLGNICLESNDG

-265 HKFNSQDGVQVDGNV
+265 HKFNSQDGTMVDGNV

-309 ASFPQDNTFDEKLF
+309 ASFPQDNTFDERLF
-323 GSKNFLPDLL
+323 AKKNFLPDLL
-333 NEILQTTVKIKENGY
+333 GEILRTTVDIKKNGY
-348 SYDFSKQTLKAKED
+348 SYDFSVQTLKAKED
-362 YDEEVNT
+362 YDEEVNS

-382 WGFTNFTDLTRDYQ
+382 WGFTNFTDLAKDYQ

-411 VAHAAKITGYERK
+411 IAHAAKIIGYERR
-424 SFRLLDGKLVTR
+424 SFKRDGKLTTR
-436 YVCDG
+436 YVCED
-441 WKPEDLIEI
+441 WDPEELLEV
-450 PQRWGMF
+450 PLRWGMF
-457 QKSNSDVELE
+457 QKNNSNIELE
-467 VAENTLDNTY
+467 VSENTVDKTY
-477 DKLIKLL
+477 DKLISLL

>member
-1 MQKHKRR
+1 
-8 GIIEGTMAKEDNT
+8 MAAED
-21 EIVLSN
+21 EIVKSS

-37 QAKAVANKYRI
+37 QARSISRKYRI

-59 DEGWEPL
+59 DAGWEPL
-66 SSDEFARICYKV
+66 SYDEFARICYQV

-90 LQHLFFTSSDDLT
+90 LQHLFFTSSEDLT
-103 KYAHYIAMP
+103 KYANYIAMP
-112 DGRVWDMK
+112 DGRVWDMDQ
-120 KLEFT
+120 LEFT
-125 EEVSH
+125 DTVSY
-130 EDCVYTTAVSPGKGK
+130 EDCVYTTAVNPTDGK

-154 TLGNKPL
+154 TMGDKKL
-161 ADDIIQALAPVFMH
+161 ANDIIQAIAPIFMA

-204 SDAPYTHNRWFSQL
+204 STAPYTHNRWFSQL
-218 TVKQI
+218 TVRQI

-246 HVKDTGG
+246 HIKDTGG

-259 HSTFNV
+259 HSTFSV
-265 HKFNSQDGVQVDGNV
+265 HRFNSQDGVQVDGNV

-323 GSKNFLPDLL
+323 ATDSFLSDLL
-333 NEILQTTVKIKENGY
+333 GEILATTKKLAKNGY
-348 SYDFSKQTLKAKED
+348 SYNFSQKTLQAKED

-369 AETYFEELLQTEV
+369 AETYFEELLRTDV
-382 WGFTNFTDLTRDYQ
+382 WGFTNFTDLTKDYQ
-396 RWCDERSYTALGKKS
+396 KWCDERSYTALGKKQI
-411 VAHAAKITGYERK
+411 AHAAKIIGYERK
-424 SFRLLDGKLVTR
+424 SFRRDSKLTTR
-436 YVCDG
+436 YVCENWD
-441 WKPEDLIEI
+441 PEELTEI

-457 QKSNSDVELE
+457 QKNNSDVEL
-467 VAENTLDNTY
+467 AQSENTVDDNY
-477 DKLIKLL
+477 GKLISLL

>member
-1 MQKHKRR
+1 MT
-8 GIIEGTMAKEDNT
+8 EAKNELVGKSAQELTNT
-21 EIVLSN
+21 EQ
-27 TEEKM
+27 KM

-37 QAKAVANKYRI
+37 QAQMIAQQYRI
-48 VRFRGAVLYRA
+48 VRFRGAVLFRA

-66 SSDEFARICYKV
+66 SFDEFARICYKV

-112 DGRVWDMK
+112 DGRVWNMK
-120 KLEFT
+120 TLKFT
-125 EEVSH
+125 NRVSP
-130 EDCVYTTAVSPGKGK
+130 EDCVYTTAINPAEGN
-145 SHRKWLEEV
+145 SHREWLEQV
-154 TLGNKPL
+154 TLGDKHL
-161 ADDIIQALAPVFMH
+161 ADDIIKAIAPVFMH

-190 GKSTTLKALYAIFG
+190 GKSTTLKALYAMFG
-204 SDAPYTHNRWFSQL
+204 SEAPYTHNRWFSQL

-233 GKLGNVCLESNDG
+233 GRLGNVCLESNDG
-246 HVKDTGG
+246 HIKDTGG

-265 HKFNSQDGVQVDGNV
+265 HKFNSQDGVIVDGNV

-323 GSKNFLPDLL
+323 AQKDFLPDLL
-333 NEILQTTVKIKENGY
+333 GEILRVTVEIKEAGY
-348 SYDFSKQTLKAKED
+348 SYNFSEQTIKAKED

-369 AETYFEELLQTEV
+369 AETYFEELLVNEI
-382 WGFTNFTDLTRDYQ
+382 WGFTNFTQLNKDYQ
-396 RWCDERSYTALGKKS
+396 NWCDERSYTALGKKAI
-411 VAHAAKITGYERK
+411 AHAAKIVGYERK
-424 SFRLLDGKLVTR
+424 SFRQDNKMITR
-436 YVCDG
+436 YVCQDHD
-441 WKPEDLIEI
+441 PEDLVELTH
-450 PQRWGMF
+450 RWGMF
-457 QKSNSDVELE
+457 QKADSKVELD
-467 VAENTLDNTY
+467 VTENNIDSNYEKLMLDLQ
-477 DKLIKLL
+477 DL